1 MNKAYNTEIISVG
14 TELLLGHVT
23 NTDARDISEMLSK
36 IGINV
41 RYHTVVGDNPQRLE
55 DCVNIARSRADIII
69 TTGRAW
75 APPGDDLTKQILAKA
90 FGLALVKNQAEHD
103 NLYEYIRNGR
113 EMTPNNFM
121 QGHAARG
128 LHGVSQ

>member
-69 TTGRAW
+69 TTGGLG
-75 APPGDDLTKQILAKA
+75 PTCDDLTKQILAKFLISLSA
-90 FGLALVKNQAEHD
+90 CRAGAGTGQ
-103 NLYEYIRNGR
+103 
-113 EMTPNNFM
+113 
-121 QGHAARG
+121 
-128 LHGVSQ
+128 

>member
-69 TTGRAW
+69 TTGGLG
-75 APPGDDLTKQILAKA
+75 PTCDDLTKQILAKA
-90 FGLALVKNQAEHD
+90 FGLALVKNQAEYD

-121 QGHAARG
+121 QAM
-128 LHGVSQ
+128 LP